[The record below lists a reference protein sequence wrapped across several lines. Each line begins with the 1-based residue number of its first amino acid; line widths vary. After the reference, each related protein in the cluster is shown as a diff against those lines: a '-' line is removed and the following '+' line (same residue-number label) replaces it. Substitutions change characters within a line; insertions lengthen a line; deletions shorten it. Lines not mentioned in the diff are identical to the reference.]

1 MPSLNQCSERELLE
15 HILAKDQDS
24 ERATNILFSRYRGR
38 AILAAERW
46 GAGLD
51 ADDVAQCA
59 LISAWSAMPTYD
71 PAIGKFGAWFYRI
84 LRNEFLQYCR
94 EKSKTPAHIPLEYLN
109 GERPH
114 EDAAPFVEL
123 TGWEFWAI
131 LRPVLDSL
139 PERQQEAVHLRII
152 ENQTYQEIADMMDVG
167 YKAAWWNVQEGLKRV
182 RQELSGYPE
191 IVEALDAIAKRKGK
205 GKERELLGQYA

>member
-1 MPSLNQCSERELLE
+1 MPSLQQCSERELLG

-24 ERATNILFSRYRGR
+24 KRATDVLFSRYRGR

-59 LISAWSAMPTYD
+59 LISAWIALPTYD

-109 GERPH
+109 GAHPH

-139 PERQQEAVHLRII
+139 PECMQEAVHLRII
-152 ENQTYQEIADMMDVG
+152 ESETYQGIADQMDVS
-167 YKAAWWNVQEGLKRV
+167 YDTAYQNVRDGLKKV
-182 RQELSGYPE
+182 RQELSCYPE
-191 IVEALDAIAKRKGK
+191 IVEALDVIAKRKGK